1 MILFKPTQPIDLSSV
16 DIHTEPEVLGNI
28 SHDTQKQINT
38 LWQLELDKA
47 IQEGKVLFDSSIW
60 SFQDI
65 VQKDSRLIL
74 RLGKVPYSVRYIAK
88 QYPQV
93 ATKLGK
99 QKAAF
104 THIFLK
110 LSDDN
115 YIFLR
120 RSNHFT
126 TDLKISFVGG
136 AFTAEQSLI
145 EHTSEELREEVGL
158 AYKDL
163 KKPKLLG
170 VYENEFG
177 NCGIVVSAEL
187 HIDKNTMSKH
197 FTTWM
202 RSISKPEATDLLFV
216 HQSEMKNFF
225 SKKMIRYIDAL
236 TLLCEDTSQ

>member
-1 MILFKPTQPIDLSSV
+1 MILFKPTQPIDLSNV

-28 SHDTQKQINT
+28 SHGTQKQINT

-88 QYPQV
+88 QYPQI
-93 ATKLGK
+93 ATKIGK
-99 QKAAF
+99 QKAVF

-110 LSDDN
+110 LSDNN
-115 YIFLR
+115 YVFLQ
-120 RSNHFT
+120 RSNYFV
-126 TDLKISFVGG
+126 TDLKVSFVGG

-145 EHTSEELREEVGL
+145 AHISEELREETGL
-158 AYKDL
+158 TYEDL
-163 KKPKLLG
+163 IRPRLLG

-177 NCGIVVSAEL
+177 NCGIVASAE
-187 HIDKNTMSKH
+187 IPMNKSTMSEH
-197 FTTWM
+197 FATWI
-202 RSISKPEATDLLFV
+202 RSVSKPEATDLLFV
-216 HQSEMKNFF
+216 HQSEMKKFF

-236 TLLCEDTSQ
+236 TLLWEDIDP